1 MTSDYTLAPAT
12 ALVATSCAIC
22 SRPLLDSVSV
32 ERGVGPSCASKHGFG
47 EAQGPALWP
56 AAEAAI
62 ARAAALFPDRMF
74 ALAST
79 DDARRAANALVHRIA
94 AEPHSPAVPHML
106 AAVSALGFVQV
117 ADAISA
123 NLVPVTVRVE
133 AVGTR
138 VLAVRVEREMLRG
151 ELFERFVTAMQ
162 TVPGRWF
169 DRKENANLVPVKQ
182 RAALWGALKASL
194 PEGTIVRGN
203 RIAVL

>member
-1 MTSDYTLAPAT
+1 MTTDYTLAPAT
-12 ALVATSCAIC
+12 ELVATRCAIC
-22 SRPLLDSVSV
+22 NRELLDVVSV
-32 ERGVGPSCASKHGFG
+32 ETGVGPTCRKRHGYG

-56 AAEAAI
+56 AAEEAI
-62 ARAAALFPDRMF
+62 ARAAALFPDRVVT
-74 ALAST
+74 LASL

-94 AEPHSPAVPHML
+94 ADPHSPAVPHLL

-151 ELFERFVTAMQ
+151 ELFERFVEALRA
-162 TVPGRWF
+162 VPGRWF
-169 DRKENANLVPVKQ
+169 DRKEGANMIPAKQ
-182 RAALWGALKASL
+182 REALWGALKASL
-194 PEGTIVRGN
+194 PEGTIVRGS